1 MFMADLFIIANKL
14 IIIKLINLLSVQKM
28 SVAYD
33 KYCGDH

>member
-1 MFMADLFIIANKL
+1 MADLFIISNKL
-14 IIIKLINLLSVQKM
+14 IIKLINLLSVQKM